1 MTQPITA
8 NQLVAYNLARI
19 RKALG
24 LSQEQAAKQLEPYL
38 GEHWSKAVYSAAER
52 SYHGKR
58 VRHFTADDLTALSLA
73 FGVPVTYFLMPPR
86 PDDRPADAA
95 FAVGS
100 AELPWSA
107 PFEVMFGGQNRGV
120 VFQRQF
126 ELPPGERPPANSHAG
141 AVLNRL
147 SAQRQ
152 SIWEKPPGPI
162 TPDDPRLG
170 MAEWQGFTESEGGG
184 DE

>member
-24 LSQEQAAKQLEPYL
+24 LSQEQAAELLEPYL
-38 GEHWSKAVYSAAER
+38 GERWSKAVYSAAER

-58 VRHFTADDLTALSLA
+58 VRHFTADDLAALALA
-73 FGVPVTYFLMPPR
+73 FGVPVTYFLLPPR

-95 FAVGS
+95 FTVGT

-107 PFEVMFGGQNRGV
+107 PFDVMFGGQNRTV
-120 VFQRQF
+120 VSQRVF
-126 ELPPGERPPANSHAG
+126 ELPPGERPTPRSHASEM
-141 AVLNRL
+141 VTQL
-147 SAQRQ
+147 SAMRH
-152 SIWEKPPGPI
+152 SIWDKPTGPI
-162 TPDDPRLG
+162 TADDPRLR
-170 MAEWQGFTESEGGG
+170 MAEWSGTSNAEDG
-184 DE
+184 DEP